1 MKLTV
6 RTCIP
11 VRSATSFVA
20 LVTVFLVDLSAT
32 ARLTVLE
39 ARTRTVV
46 ITVLAPYLLPGRHLV
61 IFSPVLLPLSALGL
75 HPVSF
80 SEFVLTL
87 KHHLQDAAG

>member
-46 ITVLAPYLLPGRHLV
+46 ITVLAPYLLLRCRRLT
-61 IFSPVLLPLSALGL
+61 
-75 HPVSF
+75 
-80 SEFVLTL
+80 VLTTCSSVCMV
-87 KHHLQDAAG
+87 HASAEGSYVMENRIVH